1 MSTTETTPSGPG
13 AEPTG
18 SAAANGAGVAE
29 VVPAAP
35 ASADASGA
43 NGAAAGGA
51 VRAGG
56 GFASVGGDGT
66 GGGEP
71 IRPTYTGARRGRSAA
86 EASREAFGALLQRD
100 LTVLKK
106 NFGEFVGRTIIQPF
120 LLVFVFLY
128 VFPEIGQGIGGAV
141 SVKGLSAAAAHAA
154 QLKSESVFA
163 SVLIAGVVGI
173 SIMFQGIMSVALPM
187 STEFGYTKEIEDRV
201 LAPMPVWL
209 VAVGKVVAGA
219 VQGLIAA
226 VIVFWVAKFVHAKGV
241 DAHLSIHWPL
251 LVLLLPLGCVMCAS
265 FGLVLGTRVE
275 PRNVSAMFGFIV
287 LPMTFLGGTY
297 YTWTSLE
304 HVTVFG
310 FPWLQTLVLVNPLI
324 YVTEGFRAA
333 LTTSSHM
340 HLYVVFPVL
349 LGITALLL
357 WQGIS
362 GFKKRVVA

>member
-1 MSTTETTPSGPG
+1 MSTTETTPVPG
-13 AEPTG
+13 ASG
-18 SAAANGAGVAE
+18 SPE
-29 VVPAAP
+29 
-35 ASADASGA
+35 SA
-43 NGAAAGGA
+43 NGAAVA
-51 VRAGG
+51 VAPP
-56 GFASVGGDGT
+56 AAPV
-66 GGGEP
+66 
-71 IRPTYTGARRGRSAA
+71 RPNYTGAKRGRSAT

-106 NFGEFVGRTIIQPF
+106 NFGEFVGRTVIQPF

-128 VFPEIGQGIGGAV
+128 VFPQIGQAIGGA
-141 SVKGLSAAAAHAA
+141 GGAA
-154 QLKSESVFA
+154 SESRFA

-173 SIMFQGIMSVALPM
+173 SIMFQGLMSVALPM

-226 VIVFWVAKFVHAKGV
+226 CIVFPVARFVHAKGV
-241 DAHLSIHWPL
+241 NAHLAIHWPV
-251 LVLLLPLGCVMCAS
+251 LVLLLPLSCVMCAS
-265 FGLVLGTRVE
+265 FGLLLGTRVE
-275 PRNVSAMFGFIV
+275 PRNISAMFGFIV

-304 HVTVFG
+304 HVKVFG
-310 FPWLQTLVLVNPLI
+310 FPWLQTLVLANPLI

-333 LTTSSHM
+333 LTTSTHM

-349 LGITALLL
+349 LAITALLL
-357 WQGIS
+357 WQGIK
-362 GFKKRVVA
+362 GFTNRVVA